1 MLKKSMYLA
10 LAGALVSITGCA
22 TAPSELRSAG
32 PDHRASF
39 VLNQGYQSAYREI
52 LARQRACEQGS
63 LVTAQG
69 IVQGDLYTDTQSGTI
84 TTGLHGVW
92 GVRTQ
97 TIIEIKAAGDGAA
110 DVTVFA
116 EAGVRKYEPA
126 IRKWLSG
133 VQEC

>member
-1 MLKKSMYLA
+1 MLKKSMYLT
-10 LAGALVSITGCA
+10 LAGLLVSLTGCA
-22 TAPSELRSAG
+22 TAPSELRNSG
-32 PDHRASF
+32 PDHRATF
-39 VLNQGYQSAYREI
+39 VLNQGYQSAYRDI

-97 TIIEIKAAGDGAA
+97 TIIEVKAAGEGST
-110 DVTVFA
+110 DVSVFA
-116 EAGVRKYEPA
+116 ESGVKNYEPA
-126 IRKWLSG
+126 IRQWLAG
-133 VQEC
+133 VQKC